1 MLFYTARARR
11 GIQELR
17 RLGPQFRLRFLCSP
31 GAYGASAP
39 LGSAIRRRLPL
50 VALLALPPYL
60 GIGAGGILFGRAVI
74 FASIPL
80 SKQFRMLLGK
90 GLMPNLFMMA
100 YRAAFAMDASIH
112 CRLPCMPLLAFPPD
126 PLAASGRHVLRGQRR
141 IFLPHPTLWQFQG
154 LCGRKAVLC
163 RGSVAGAIRAPISAQ
178 VPFGRCCLPLVPF
191 LRISTKLVC
200 CSTEKSVPAST
211 AHFCLCANPLPTRA
225 QDMPA
230 SLQPKP
236 FGYCSKGRPFLR
248 PGPASGLGL
257 PPTHALFR
265 ISTTPFCW
273 NKVQSA
279 PQCSCFSA
287 DAIAG
292 QAEDSTP
299 PGNIPWIVFGGCSMG
314 RCGPA
319 HAFAIDWAPPAIRGP
334 LGIATKTPDLSWAQT
349 LLGGYRI
356 FRRMP
361 VLCQRGGFPCQRCFR
376 LHGMPL
382 AVWAFC
388 GLRPRARIRSR
399 PASYGPFCIS
409 TKHSYLCRAAH
420 PSA

>member
-1 MLFYTARARR
+1 MYAPSCISTRPACGFRASR
-11 GIQELR
+11 
-17 RLGPQFRLRFLCSP
+17 P
-31 GAYGASAP
+31 A
-39 LGSAIRRRLPL
+39 GSA
-50 VALLALPPYL
+50 AH
-60 GIGAGGILFGRAVI
+60 F
-74 FASIPL
+74 S
-80 SKQFRMLLGK
+80 
-90 GLMPNLFMMA
+90 
-100 YRAAFAMDASIH
+100 
-112 CRLPCMPLLAFPPD
+112 
-126 PLAASGRHVLRGQRR
+126 
-141 IFLPHPTLWQFQG
+141 PHPTLWQFQDVWPQG
-154 LCGRKAVLC
+154 SSLSRLCGRSNTGTHL
-163 RGSVAGAIRAPISAQ
+163 RAGAVWLVLSATRAL
-178 VPFGRCCLPLVPF
+178 FC
-191 LRISTKLVC
+191 ISTKLVC

-230 SLQPKP
+230 SFQPKP

-279 PQCSCFSA
+279 PQYSCFSA

-299 PGNIPWIVFGGCSMG
+299 PGNIPWIVSGGCSMG

-334 LGIATKTPDLSWAQT
+334 LGIATKTPDLSWRN

-388 GLRPRARIRSR
+388 GLRPRARIDQGPPAMALFAFPPNTLICAGQHIRRLKRRIFGLIPFRGYFRIHSRQAVFRRRS
-399 PASYGPFCIS
+399 
-409 TKHSYLCRAAH
+409 
-420 PSA
+420 